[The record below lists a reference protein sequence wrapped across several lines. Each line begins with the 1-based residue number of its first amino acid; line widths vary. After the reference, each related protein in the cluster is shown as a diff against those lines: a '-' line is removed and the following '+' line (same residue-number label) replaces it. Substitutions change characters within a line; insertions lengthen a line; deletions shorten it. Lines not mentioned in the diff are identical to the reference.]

1 MSYKKTQKDNSMKSE
16 KTIREQYEKFN
27 KEIEIIKISNSNRHS
42 RAEDYNKEI
51 KSAIG
56 NINVRVNDG

>member
-1 MSYKKTQKDNSMKSE
+1 MKSE